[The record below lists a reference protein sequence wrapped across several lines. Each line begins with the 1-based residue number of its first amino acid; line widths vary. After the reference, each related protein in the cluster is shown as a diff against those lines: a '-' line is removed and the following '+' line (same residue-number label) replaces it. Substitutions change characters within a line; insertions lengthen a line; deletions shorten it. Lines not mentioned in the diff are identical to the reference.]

1 MVVIGVAG
9 NIASGKSTVARVFEQ
24 LGALVIDADV
34 MVHELLKTDPMQ
46 TNLVETFGSEILAP
60 EGAIDRRALGRI
72 VFENT
77 DARQTLNRIVRPA
90 IRTEIRRRIA
100 EERAHGHQDVIVVDA
115 ALMVETG
122 PTDLADVI
130 ILVTAPPAVRK
141 KRIIH
146 RNQLSEEEAEQRIA
160 AQTPDTQQA
169 QWADYLLENT
179 GTQAALTRQAENLW
193 NQIVKD

>member
-1 MVVIGVAG
+1 MI
-9 NIASGKSTVARVFEQ
+9 SRPRRS
-24 LGALVIDADV
+24 ALFMPGD
-34 MVHELLKTDPMQ
+34 
-46 TNLVETFGSEILAP
+46 NS
-60 EGAIDRRALGRI
+60 RAQQK
-72 VFENT
+72 
-77 DARQTLNRIVRPA
+77 A
-90 IRTEIRRRIA
+90 
-100 EERAHGHQDVIVVDA
+100 
-115 ALMVETG
+115 TG
-122 PTDLADVI
+122 LLADVI

-146 RNQLSEEEAEQRIA
+146 RNQLSEDEAEQRIA